1 MKNIKRCDEVGENV
15 RPSENRK
22 IIARPGWSEKMA
34 TALPTGM
41 AGERAETRETARA
54 AKKHEKTW
62 RGKCR
67 NKRS

>member
-1 MKNIKRCDEVGENV
+1 M

-34 TALPTGM
+34 TALPTEM